1 MYIAA
6 KAHVS
11 LRACVTKG
19 VNDDVYVRQFEK

>member
-6 KAHVS
+6 KAYAS